1 MGAMVNNIIRIPSS
15 VSKDF
20 FKYWLVVLK
29 PYHKMTDK
37 EIDIVAC
44 FLRKRY
50 ELSEKI
56 SDPELLDKF
65 LMSEETKK
73 EVREECGIPLSY
85 FQVIMSRFK
94 KRGVLVEGRI
104 NPKFIPRIKRGEE
117 SFQLLFLFD
126 FSGK

>member
-1 MGAMVNNIIRIPSS
+1 MGARANNIIRIPSS
-15 VSKDF
+15 VSRDF
-20 FKYWLVVLK
+20 FKHWLVVLK

-50 ELSEKI
+50 ELGEKI

-73 EVREECGIPLSY
+73 EVREECGMPLSY
-85 FQVIMSRFK
+85 FQVLMSRLK
-94 KRGVLVEGRI
+94 KRGVLVESRI
-104 NPKFIPRIKRGEE
+104 NPKFIPRIKRGDDN
-117 SFQLLFLFD
+117 FQLLFLFD

>member
-1 MGAMVNNIIRIPSS
+1 MGVRANNIIRIPSS
-15 VSKDF
+15 VSGDF
-20 FKYWLVVLK
+20 FKHWLVVLR

-56 SDPELLDKF
+56 TDPELLDKF

-85 FQVIMSRFK
+85 FQVICSRFK
-94 KRGVLVEGRI
+94 KRGVLVNGRI
-104 NPKFIPRIKRGEE
+104 NPKFIPKMRRGEDN
-117 SFQLLFLFD
+117 FQLLFLFD